1 MKELFELDW
10 IGGSTCESGIGLGL
24 QKRAESSEIF
34 DVSPAVP
41 VPVPV
46 SVI

>member
-1 MKELFELDW
+1 LDW
-10 IGGSTCESGIGLGL
+10 IGGSTCGSGIELGL
-24 QKRAESSEIF
+24 QKRDEGIEIF

-41 VPVPV
+41 V